1 VRCAKKDGLQRYGA
15 KLKLHGKQIRIG
27 CQYADPESASRV
39 AQAAK
44 THIREDKAQKRQ
56 YVVDSPALKDLT
68 ASVFTFRN
76 SEKTSEVL
84 VLNIL
89 RDFVKVGNLKA
100 SSSDAFVTSNTKIAK
115 TIPAANKR
123 ALLPLPRPITD
134 VTKRTAGNMSKSL
147 ATYNAAVH
155 DRHLHHIATQQP
167 FVPPSSTDDDVN
179 RAPMFLSPAMAVSP
193 TFGYVQDAQIRAL
206 IGQHIAQLQAT
217 YASDLRILY
226 LQIAN
231 AHSSVQKLIS
241 RAPELSSANRQHGLD
256 ALAILR
262 RLTNDMRCVC
272 DDLNSN
278 RQNHAAAAART
289 APSSSMD
296 STRS

>member
-1 VRCAKKDGLQRYGA
+1 MIAPSAKAAVAALPIEDAASTSSSSSQKRKHSEKCTLPRYVVRCAKKDGLQRYGA

-27 CQYADPESASRV
+27 C
-39 AQAAK
+39 
-44 THIREDKAQKRQ
+44 H
-56 YVVDSPALKDLT
+56 
-68 ASVFTFRN
+68 
-76 SEKTSEVL
+76 EKTSEVL

-115 TIPAANKR
+115 RIPAAKKR

-231 AHSSVQKLIS
+231 AHSSVQKLIA

-296 STRS
+296 SS